1 MAPHSSILAL
11 KNPTEDP
18 DIVEAGRV
26 VAPLASA
33 LTHQDRGA
41 WKATETCKEWGT
53 TKHTHNSNSNEV
65 IVEMQD

>member
-33 LTHQDRGA
+33 LTHHVVPFPCGGQIPTA
-41 WKATETCKEWGT
+41 LT
-53 TKHTHNSNSNEV
+53 
-65 IVEMQD
+65 